1 MFLCE
6 MLGLDLNSIGLSST
20 SPMSLWKS
28 NTIGIQFAMC
38 AKPMLH
44 FYYNHQDNPVT
55 SQIRY
60 TSPSLHKKAQLPYT
74 GPSLQKK
81 MNVNATAEA
90 RHQDNLQAGKFAAT
104 ITRVILCKKTPRLFQ
119 IGTRKLHIACK
130 NLVTHRLLDFIPFS
144 IK

>member
-44 FYYNHQDNPVT
+44 FYYNHQDKPVT

-81 MNVNATAEA
+81 NKCDRNCRGAPSGPTFRLENSQLLL
-90 RHQDNLQAGKFAAT
+90 HE
-104 ITRVILCKKTPRLFQ
+104 PRSTQ
-119 IGTRKLHIACK
+119 NGE
-130 NLVTHRLLDFIPFS
+130 DFTVLRALR
-144 IK
+144 IKCMSAPLPRRAFM

>member
-90 RHQDNLQAGKFAAT
+90 RHQDQPSGWK
-104 ITRVILCKKTPRLFQ
+104 IRSYYYTRYLVQKDSKIIPNRYAKTTQRMQ
-119 IGTRKLHIACK
+119 KSS
-130 NLVTHRLLDFIPFS
+130 NS
-144 IK
+144 